1 MTSKHNHLVSV
12 NSTVTVW
19 RPSQSIQVKVIGIV
33 AHKGR
38 LLAAEVYNDAGE
50 VKGIRPLGGHVEF
63 GETREVALRREF
75 MEELGVEIDITSSW
89 RMFENLY
96 EHEGQVG
103 HEYILAAS
111 IGLMDA
117 SLYTTDRMVFSEDSG
132 AESIARWF
140 SVKECKR
147 GEIALFPDG
156 LIDIL

>member
-1 MTSKHNHLVSV
+1 M
-12 NSTVTVW
+12 TVW
-19 RPSQSIQVKVIGIV
+19 RPLQSIQVKVIGV
-33 AHKGR
+33 ATYKGR
-38 LLAAEVYNDAGE
+38 LLAFEVYNDDGS

-63 GETREVALRREF
+63 GETRETALRREF
-75 MEELGVEIDITSSW
+75 MEELGVEIEITSSW

-96 EHEGQVG
+96 DHEGVVG
-103 HEYILAAS
+103 HEVILAAS
-111 IGLMDA
+111 IGLLDA
-117 SLYTTDRMVFSEDSG
+117 SIYSKDRIVFSEDSG